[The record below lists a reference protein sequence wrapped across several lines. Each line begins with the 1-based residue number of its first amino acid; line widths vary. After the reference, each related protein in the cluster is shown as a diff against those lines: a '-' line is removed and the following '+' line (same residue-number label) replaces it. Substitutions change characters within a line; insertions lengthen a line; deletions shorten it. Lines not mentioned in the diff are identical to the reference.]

1 MAKVDLYREHKSE
14 YVAPK
19 KPVIM
24 EVGSAQYLTIGGTGE
39 PGGAEFVA
47 AIGVLYNVAF
57 TIKMASKKAG
67 REYVVAKLECF
78 WSGPKNWR
86 LAIRTPDFIGASE
99 LRETISA
106 LRAKGKPAE
115 VAQVHL
121 TKEKE
126 GRAVQVLHVGPY
138 SKIREA
144 VANLSVFAQE
154 QGARFRGELHE
165 IYISDPR
172 RVAPERLR
180 TILRHPVTK

>member
-19 KPVIM
+19 KPAII

-47 AIGVLYNVAF
+47 AIGALYSVAF
-57 TIKMASKKAG
+57 TVKMASKKAG

-99 LRETISA
+99 LRQTIAA
-106 LRAKGKPAE
+106 LKAKNKAAE
-115 VAQVHL
+115 VAQIRL
-121 TKEKE
+121 QKEKE
-126 GRAVQVLHVGPY
+126 GRTVQVLHVGPY

-144 VANLSVFAQE
+144 VGKLSTFAE
-154 QGARFRGELHE
+154 EHGTRFRGELHE
-165 IYISDPR
+165 LYLSDPR

>member
-1 MAKVDLYREHKSE
+1 MSKVDLYRQHKSE

-19 KPVIM
+19 KPAFI
-24 EVGSAQYLTIGGTGE
+24 EIGNAQYLGIAGEGE
-39 PGGAEFVA
+39 PGGAEFLA
-47 AIGVLYNVAF
+47 AIGALYNVAF

-86 LAIRTPDFIGASE
+86 LAIRTPDFISAGE
-99 LRETISA
+99 LRGTIAA
-106 LRAKGKPAE
+106 LKAKGKPAE
-115 VAQVHL
+115 VAQVRL
-121 TKEKE
+121 TKVKE

-138 SKIREA
+138 PKIREA
-144 VANLSVFAQE
+144 VGKLSAFAE
-154 QGARFRGELHE
+154 EHGARFRGELHE
-165 IYISDPR
+165 IYLSDPR